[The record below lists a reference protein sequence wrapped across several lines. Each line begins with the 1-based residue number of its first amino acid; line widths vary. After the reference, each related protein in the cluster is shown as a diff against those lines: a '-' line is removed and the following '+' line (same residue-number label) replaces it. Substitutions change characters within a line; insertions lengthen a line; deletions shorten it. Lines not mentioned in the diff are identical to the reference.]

1 MNFQQNKGEIIIYQT
16 EDGQTSLEV
25 KLIEE
30 TVWLNLNQMAEL
42 FKRDKSVISRHI
54 SNIFKT
60 GELSKE
66 ATVAK
71 YATIQMEGVCAKS
84 AQVARM
90 REATPQA
97 TPQALSD
104 VELRILRFC
113 HEERSASEI
122 INFTGMNP
130 DYIRKELVH
139 KLIEKGLLALTIP
152 DKPRSP
158 YQKYILTEVGAKHG
172 KIYE

>member
-1 MNFQQNKGEIIIYQT
+1 MNVQQNKGEIVIYQT

-71 YATIQMEGVCAKS
+71 YATVQMEG
-84 AQVARM
+84 
-90 REATPQA
+90 
-97 TPQALSD
+97 
-104 VELRILRFC
+104 
-113 HEERSASEI
+113 
-122 INFTGMNP
+122 G
-130 DYIRKELVH
+130 RK
-139 KLIEKGLLALTIP
+139 IT
-152 DKPRSP
+152 RN
-158 YQKYILTEVGAKHG
+158 
-172 KIYE
+172 

>member
-1 MNFQQNKGEIIIYQT
+1 MNEQINKGEIVIYQT

-71 YATIQMEGVCAKS
+71 YATVQMEGG
-84 AQVARM
+84 R
-90 REATPQA
+90 RITRNIEHYN
-97 TPQALSD
+97 LD
-104 VELRILRFC
+104 VMISVGYRVNSLCGTQFRIWANKILK
-113 HEERSASEI
+113 
-122 INFTGMNP
+122 
-130 DYIRKELVH
+130 DYLV
-139 KLIEKGLLALTIP
+139 L
-152 DKPRSP
+152 DF
-158 YQKYILTEVGAKHG
+158 
-172 KIYE
+172 

>member
-1 MNFQQNKGEIIIYQT
+1 MNLQQNKGEIIICQT

-42 FKRDKSVISRHI
+42 FKRDNSVISRHI

-71 YATIQMEGVCAKS
+71 YATVQMESG
-84 AQVARM
+84 
-90 REATPQA
+90 
-97 TPQALSD
+97 
-104 VELRILRFC
+104 
-113 HEERSASEI
+113 
-122 INFTGMNP
+122 
-130 DYIRKELVH
+130 RK
-139 KLIEKGLLALTIP
+139 ITRAN
-152 DKPRSP
+152 
-158 YQKYILTEVGAKHG
+158 
-172 KIYE
+172 

>member
-1 MNFQQNKGEIIIYQT
+1 MNVQGNKGEIVIYQT

-60 GELSKE
+60 GEVSKE

-71 YATIQMEGVCAKS
+71 YATVQMEGGRKISRVDIGQHGQCGG
-84 AQVARM
+84 
-90 REATPQA
+90 T
-97 TPQALSD
+97 ALSIKD
-104 VELRILRFC
+104 
-113 HEERSASEI
+113 
-122 INFTGMNP
+122 
-130 DYIRKELVH
+130 
-139 KLIEKGLLALTIP
+139 
-152 DKPRSP
+152 
-158 YQKYILTEVGAKHG
+158 
-172 KIYE
+172 

>member
-1 MNFQQNKGEIIIYQT
+1 MNEQINKGEIVIYQT

-71 YATIQMEGVCAKS
+71 YATVQMEGG
-84 AQVARM
+84 R
-90 REATPQA
+90 RITRNIEHYN
-97 TPQALSD
+97 LD
-104 VELRILRFC
+104 VMISVGYRVNSLCGTQFRIWANKILK
-113 HEERSASEI
+113 
-122 INFTGMNP
+122 
-130 DYIRKELVH
+130 DYL
-139 KLIEKGLLALTIP
+139 
-152 DKPRSP
+152 
-158 YQKYILTEVGAKHG
+158 
-172 KIYE
+172 

>member
-1 MNFQQNKGEIIIYQT
+1 MNLQQNKGEIIIYQT

-30 TVWLNLNQMAEL
+30 TAWLNLNQMAEL

-71 YATIQMEGVCAKS
+71 YATVQMEG
-84 AQVARM
+84 
-90 REATPQA
+90 
-97 TPQALSD
+97 
-104 VELRILRFC
+104 
-113 HEERSASEI
+113 
-122 INFTGMNP
+122 G
-130 DYIRKELVH
+130 RK
-139 KLIEKGLLALTIP
+139 ITRAN
-152 DKPRSP
+152 
-158 YQKYILTEVGAKHG
+158 
-172 KIYE
+172 

>member
-1 MNFQQNKGEIIIYQT
+1 MNEQINKGEIVIYQT

-71 YATIQMEGVCAKS
+71 YATVQMEGG
-84 AQVARM
+84 R
-90 REATPQA
+90 RITRNIEHYN
-97 TPQALSD
+97 LD
-104 VELRILRFC
+104 VMI
-113 HEERSASEI
+113 S
-122 INFTGMNP
+122 
-130 DYIRKELVH
+130 
-139 KLIEKGLLALTIP
+139 
-152 DKPRSP
+152 
-158 YQKYILTEVGAKHG
+158 VG
-172 KIYE
+172 YRVNSL

>member
-1 MNFQQNKGEIIIYQT
+1 MNLQQNKGEIIIYQT

-30 TVWLNLNQMAEL
+30 TVWLNFNQMAEL

-71 YATIQMEGVCAKS
+71 YATVQMEG
-84 AQVARM
+84 
-90 REATPQA
+90 
-97 TPQALSD
+97 
-104 VELRILRFC
+104 
-113 HEERSASEI
+113 
-122 INFTGMNP
+122 G
-130 DYIRKELVH
+130 RK
-139 KLIEKGLLALTIP
+139 ITRAN
-152 DKPRSP
+152 
-158 YQKYILTEVGAKHG
+158 
-172 KIYE
+172 